1 MKMLMTLAGMLACGG
16 VAAAPAAPAPAAA
29 PALPTW
35 TEPVTGA
42 EFVALPKACFQM
54 GAASAIAPPWDS
66 DWERVGYK
74 GRVAEDEVPKHE
86 ACVGPF
92 WIAKREVSEADWHKV
107 MGGAAPEG
115 AGRRA
120 KAGLTWAQAR
130 EFAAALSAGSASKAR
145 LRLPTEAEWEYACR
159 AGDQRDTA
167 LELVELDP
175 RAWSEAKFKRVYQAS
190 ESGLLEANGFGLY
203 DMLGNVWEWTA
214 DSYQADG
221 YARHALYDPKVEREG
236 APRVMRGGSFR
247 TEQAQMRCSM
257 RGRYDPAQT
266 MDSIGMR
273 LVREP

>member
-1 MKMLMTLAGMLACGG
+1 MKIVMTLAGVLASGAA
-16 VAAAPAAPAPAAA
+16 VAAAAA
-29 PALPTW
+29 ALPTW

-54 GAASAIAPPWDS
+54 GAASAIEPPWDS
-66 DWERVGYK
+66 NWERVGYK

-92 WIAKREVSEADWHKV
+92 WIAKMEVSEADWHRV

-120 KAGLTWAQAR
+120 KVNLTWAQAR
-130 EFAAALSAGSASKAR
+130 EFAAALGAASKAR

-159 AGDQRDTA
+159 AGEQRDSA
-167 LELVELDP
+167 FELDELDP
-175 RAWSEAKFKRVYQAS
+175 RAWSVANFKRAYQVS
-190 ESGLLEANGFGLY
+190 ETGLLQANGFGLH
-203 DMLGNVWEWTA
+203 DMLGNAWEWTA

-221 YARHALYDPKVEREG
+221 YARHALYHPQVEREG

-247 TEQAQMRCSM
+247 TEQAQVRCSM